1 MTASIPDHHVV
12 VIGSGVGGL
21 CAGVR
26 LKQAGI
32 EDFVII
38 DRAADLGGTWRDN
51 VYPGIAVDIPSV
63 IYQYSFFRNPHWS
76 RVFAPGDEVQ
86 A

>member
-38 DRAADLGGTWRDN
+38 DRAADLGVPGGTMYTRE
-51 VYPGIAVDIPSV
+51 
-63 IYQYSFFRNPHWS
+63 S
-76 RVFAPGDEVQ
+76 RWISRR
-86 A
+86 

>member
-38 DRAADLGGTWRDN
+38 DRAADLGGYLAGQCIPGNRGG
-51 VYPGIAVDIPSV
+51 YPV
-63 IYQYSFFRNPHWS
+63 
-76 RVFAPGDEVQ
+76 GDLPVLLLP
-86 A
+86 

>member
-38 DRAADLGGTWRDN
+38 DRAADLGVPGGTRIPGN
-51 VYPGIAVDIPSV
+51 RGGYPV
-63 IYQYSFFRNPHWS
+63 
-76 RVFAPGDEVQ
+76 GDLPVLLLP
-86 A
+86 